1 MIGIV
6 VVSHSRP
13 LAEAAVALAL
23 TCGTAGGDLR
33 VAVAAGVQDGAELG
47 TDAAAVAQAI
57 ASLDSPDGV
66 LVLMDLGSAVLSAQL
81 AVELLDGMTVG
92 PVRLSPAPL
101 VEGLVAAAACAAAGA
116 DLDTVAVQALNAL
129 AGKQELL
136 GVPDPGPATR
146 PPARPVNGRL
156 TRDVPVNDPIGLHLR
171 SASALAALVS
181 AYDAQVRVAVA
192 GGRGPVAGDSLT
204 DLLTLGAQPGAVLHL
219 EARGPEAAE
228 VLEAVAELAAGGFG
242 AERSA

>member
-23 TCGTAGGDLR
+23 TCGTGVPDLR
-33 VAVAAGVQDGAELG
+33 VAIAAGVQDGAELG
-47 TDAAAVAQAI
+47 TDAAAVADAI
-57 ASLDSPDGV
+57 TALDSPDGV
-66 LVLMDLGSAVLSAQL
+66 LVLMDLGSAVMSAQL
-81 AVELLDGMTVG
+81 AVELVEGATVG

-101 VEGLVAAAACAAAGA
+101 VEGLVAGAACAAAGG
-116 DLDTVAVQALNAL
+116 DLDRVATQAMNAL

-136 GVPDPGPATR
+136 GVSAAVPATP

-156 TRDVPVNDPIGLHLR
+156 TRDVPVSDPIGLHLR
-171 SASALAALVS
+171 PASALAALVS
-181 AYDAQVRVAVA
+181 AYDAQVRVTVV
-192 GGRGPVAGDSLT
+192 GGQGPVAGDSLT
-204 DLLTLGAQPGAVLHL
+204 DLLTLGAEQGAVLHL

-228 VLEAVAELAAGGFG
+228 VLDAVAELAASGFG
-242 AERSA
+242 AERGG